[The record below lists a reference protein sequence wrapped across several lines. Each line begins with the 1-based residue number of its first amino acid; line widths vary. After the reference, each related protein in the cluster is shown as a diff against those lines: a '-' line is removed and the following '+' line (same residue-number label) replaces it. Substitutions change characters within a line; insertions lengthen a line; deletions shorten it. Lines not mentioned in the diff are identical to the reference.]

1 MITDADV
8 KKLVKEFK
16 KIFATKDDL
25 KRFATKADIN
35 GLGNEIKSVK
45 KDLTSKI
52 EDLDEKIDKIYVR
65 LAEDIGNVM
74 IEIKGKNGEIRTH
87 RIQIGEHED
96 RLQKVELKVFPQT

>member
-1 MITDADV
+1 MIRIMITDADI
-8 KKLVKEFK
+8 KKMK
-16 KIFATKDDL
+16 KVFATKDDL
-25 KRFATKADIN
+25 K

-52 EDLDEKIDKIYVR
+52 DELDEKIDKIYVR

-87 RIQIGEHED
+87 RIQIGEHEN
-96 RLQKVELKVFPQT
+96 RLQKVEHKVFPRG